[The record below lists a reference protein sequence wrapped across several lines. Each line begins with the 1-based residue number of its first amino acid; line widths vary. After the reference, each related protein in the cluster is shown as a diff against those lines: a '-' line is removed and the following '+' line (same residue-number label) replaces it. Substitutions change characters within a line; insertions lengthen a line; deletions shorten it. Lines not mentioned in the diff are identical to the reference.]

1 MNRSQ
6 THRDHKIH
14 NKNLDLRLRRNS
26 KDPNQTDFGFLAIG
40 RRRRRASSEGSRR
53 IPDFQRSGTTPSL
66 PTCGAELHTGVLACL
81 HAWLHAS
88 TRMLFA
94 RAFFRTLTSGFLACF
109 PCRPRKKSKRWASIK
124 TFFSPAGKET
134 PVASASSTTTAPV
147 VSSDCQNPPHSL
159 T

>member
-1 MNRSQ
+1 MMVMEIMMMK
-6 THRDHKIH
+6 KIMTTTTGAPGGGGAGAGG
-14 NKNLDLRLRRNS
+14 DLA
-26 KDPNQTDFGFLAIG
+26 PPPGGGGFQ
-40 RRRRRASSEGSRR
+40 E
-53 IPDFQRSGTTPSL
+53 QRSGTTPSL

-147 VSSDCQNPPHSL
+147 VSSDCQNPPIR
-159 T
+159 